1 MKKKPLW
8 RGGFPAAP
16 VEVLAD
22 RGREALRVGRFKEAM
37 EVFKQLAR
45 QDGRPEW
52 TERLAD
58 AYAGRAHAL
67 AEKGMFKEAA
77 MVLENTR
84 TTAGMVREPVLYLT
98 SLVHQG
104 QYQKAHQA
112 ALHHIDRVPAAETN
126 RVAGMAAVLSL
137 VVPMLAEAQGA
148 KPPGGTPWLG
158 QCCAAR
164 AALDAWLQGKPYDE
178 VEHLLSRIPLRSSFG
193 PLRLILKSLVTP
205 SDAQGKALGLL
216 AMVPPDSSFAPV
228 ATAATAALTDDPA
241 ALLARLNGLRPAQ
254 QAFAVETRG
263 VPPAAS
269 AMLSQIVE
277 AERRGAAALFA
288 LLVKPGL
295 PLPEHDLRIACLNLL
310 PEIPDCLTQF
320 DRRFG
325 AASTV
330 ERGRI
335 LALAAETRDN
345 WLQAQAHWDAVAEA
359 LSAQLA
365 PDALLAHAVVL
376 RHLADLAL
384 HHPEMHGELGTDPV
398 ADYLERSLVADPDHL
413 PATLALLEHY
423 RTTDSPKDWHRTTD
437 RATQRFPGSTVILL
451 HAVDAAVARDA
462 YKKAA
467 GFARRLLA
475 LDPINQPV
483 RQRMIELQ
491 LAHARKQMRAG
502 RADLAGKALA
512 QAAEW
517 EPPDTPSAP
526 LRIGQALVATHGD
539 QTEAGETR
547 LREAVQLGGGG
558 IAGWFRAAL
567 EAALMGWPEQ
577 HRTLLHRE
585 LAAAQTGEP
594 NRDAILALIGILGQK
609 EIRDS
614 KKAVASVLWRIE
626 PTLMGGSG
634 IAWPPA
640 EFQTV
645 AASLHHLGAFD
656 ALTAYARGAMQRD
669 AGDQAAR
676 FYRIVAQSKGD
687 RDRLTDAQEA
697 ELYDLMEQAGAR
709 QDFHMVNRVKR
720 LLEGPDIATNGA
732 GRSARGGLPER
743 LSVAD
748 MGEFLGDALAGIA
761 GVPQKEVRKLVNKVG
776 RNHAIAMLADMMAD
790 TPFADILSDQQ
801 LEELCASIVSRA
813 VEGRSQPARR

>member
-1 MKKKPLW
+1 
-8 RGGFPAAP
+8 
-16 VEVLAD
+16 
-22 RGREALRVGRFKEAM
+22 
-37 EVFKQLAR
+37 
-45 QDGRPEW
+45 
-52 TERLAD
+52 
-58 AYAGRAHAL
+58 
-67 AEKGMFKEAA
+67 
-77 MVLENTR
+77 
-84 TTAGMVREPVLYLT
+84 
-98 SLVHQG
+98 
-104 QYQKAHQA
+104 
-112 ALHHIDRVPAAETN
+112 
-126 RVAGMAAVLSL
+126 
-137 VVPMLAEAQGA
+137 
-148 KPPGGTPWLG
+148 
-158 QCCAAR
+158 
-164 AALDAWLQGKPYDE
+164 
-178 VEHLLSRIPLRSSFG
+178 
-193 PLRLILKSLVTP
+193 
-205 SDAQGKALGLL
+205 
-216 AMVPPDSSFAPV
+216 
-228 ATAATAALTDDPA
+228 
-241 ALLARLNGLRPAQ
+241 
-254 QAFAVETRG
+254 
-263 VPPAAS
+263 
-269 AMLSQIVE
+269 MLSQIVE

-310 PEIPDCLTQF
+310 PEIPDYLTQF

-325 AASTV
+325 PASTV

-335 LALAAETRDN
+335 LALAAEARDN
-345 WLQAQAHWDAVAEA
+345 WWQAQAHWDAVAEA

-365 PDALLAHAVVL
+365 PDAHLAHAVVL

-384 HHPEMHGELGTDPV
+384 RHPEVHGDLGTDPV

-423 RTTDSPKDWHRTTD
+423 RTTDSPKDWHRMTD
-437 RATQRFPGSTVILL
+437 RATQRFPGNTVILL

-614 KKAVASVLWRIE
+614 KKTVASVLWRIE
-626 PTLMGGSG
+626 PTLMGGSRL
-634 IAWPPA
+634 AWPPA

-656 ALTAYARGAMQRD
+656 VLSAYARGAMQRD
-669 AGDQAAR
+669 PGDQAAR
-676 FYRIVAQSKGD
+676 FYRIVAQAKGD
-687 RDRLTDAQEA
+687 RDRLTAAQEA

-748 MGEFLGDALAGIA
+748 MGEFLGDALAGMA

>member
-1 MKKKPLW
+1 MKKRPLR

-16 VEVLAD
+16 VEVLAA

-52 TERLAD
+52 SERLSD

-84 TTAGMVREPVLYLT
+84 TVDGLVREPVLYLT
-98 SLVHQG
+98 SLVRQG
-104 QYQKAHQA
+104 QYQKAQQA
-112 ALHHIDRVPAAETN
+112 ALHHVDRVPAAAAS

-137 VVPMLAEAQGA
+137 VVPTRAEAQGA
-148 KPPGGTPWLG
+148 KPLDGTPWLE
-158 QCCAAR
+158 QCGAAR
-164 AALDAWLQGKPYDE
+164 VALDAWLEGKPSDE
-178 VEHLLSRIPLRSSFG
+178 VEHLVSRIPLRSSFG

-205 SDAQGKALGLL
+205 SYARGKALGLL

-228 ATAATAALTDDPA
+228 AAAAAALADDSA
-241 ALLARLNGLRPAQ
+241 ALLVRLSGLHPAQ

-310 PEIPDCLTQF
+310 PEIPDYLTQF

-325 AASTV
+325 PASTV
-330 ERGRI
+330 ERGRV
-335 LALAAETRDN
+335 LALAAEARDN
-345 WLQAQAHWDAVAEA
+345 WRQAQAHWDTVAEA

-365 PDALLAHAVVL
+365 PDAPLAHAVVL

-384 HHPEMHGELGTDPV
+384 RHPEVRGELGTDPV
-398 ADYLERSLVADPDHL
+398 ADYLERSLAADPGHL

-423 RTTDSPKDWHRTTD
+423 RTTESPKDWHRMTD
-437 RATQRFPGSTVILL
+437 RATQRFPGNTVILL

-517 EPPDTPSAP
+517 EPSDTPSAP

-614 KKAVASVLWRIE
+614 KKAVVPILWRIE
-626 PTLMGGSG
+626 PTLMGGSRF
-634 IAWPPA
+634 AWPPA

-645 AASLHHLGAFD
+645 AASLHHLGAFEV
-656 ALTAYARGAMQRD
+656 LSAYARGAMQRD
-669 AGDQAAR
+669 PGDQAAR
-676 FYRIVAQSKGD
+676 FYRIVAQAKGD
-687 RDRLTDAQEA
+687 HDRLTDAQEA

-720 LLEGPDIATNGA
+720 LLEGPDTATNGA

-776 RNHAIAMLADMMAD
+776 RNHAIALLADMMAD

-813 VEGRSQPARR
+813 VEGRSQPARQ